1 MHAFWCVFA
10 GHPDSRRQ
18 KTLMKTETFG
28 NGFKS
33 GFFWK
38 THRFGVERW
47 KRRLL
52 KTVTKK
58 LTDVIA
64 LTVAKFQV
72 PLVLSFSAVS
82 VWKKKHCENADVGR
96 NILLRFRLYED
107 FWKRSSEFKVFV
119 QNAALIY
126 FRPHYLRQIWAWPQY
141 SLTFAGSPLPLF
153 KRHRPQWR

>member
-58 LTDVIA
+58 INRCDCSHGGEIPGPPCFIV
-64 LTVAKFQV
+64 FGR
-72 PLVLSFSAVS
+72 FSV
-82 VWKKKHCENADVGR
+82 KKKHCENADVGR

-107 FWKRSSEFKVFV
+107 LWKRSSEFKALV

-141 SLTFAGSPLPLF
+141 SLTFAGSSLPLF
-153 KRHRPQWR
+153 KRHRQQWR